1 MTVLTPKSESQPG
14 PGRTAVPSRARAWAM
29 TLLVTLFLFLNFAN
43 KASLGLVA
51 EPFTR
56 ELGLSNAE
64 FGLIVGSTYFLFG
77 AGTLAAGVLGS
88 RVRTRWLL
96 VACVIGWVVTQAPMT
111 LPLGLGGL
119 MACRVLLGA
128 ALGPGPALAS
138 DVAYS
143 WFPLE
148 RRAFP
153 GGIVMAGTSLGVA
166 VSSPVLAWV
175 MVEHGWRTVFAVLA
189 VASAGWAVVWLAVGR
204 EGPFS
209 VAEDGAAPGERR
221 EKPDYRA
228 MFRSRTWIAC
238 VIGLFGA
245 SWTAAVVTNWLPT
258 LISRVLHVEGT
269 AMGFVNGA
277 AWTTDLCCTLT
288 FCFLADRAYR
298 KKRSARKARSLPGG
312 LLLLGSAVCMLALP
326 LLGDG
331 ALALGVVVLG
341 FPLYG
346 VFIPFGLASIA
357 EVAPVRQR
365 SAALLTGFG
374 LGQLSALIGPWLVG
388 VLVDAAPDGN
398 TGLYAAFALTGA
410 LLLVGAV
417 AMLFLARPDRDTW
430 PAV

>member
-1 MTVLTPKSESQPG
+1 MTVLTPQPV
-14 PGRTAVPSRARAWAM
+14 RAAAPSRARAWAM

-51 EPFTR
+51 QPFTR

-77 AGTLAAGVLGS
+77 AGTLAAGLAGS
-88 RVRTRWLL
+88 RIRTKWLL
-96 VACVIGWVVTQAPMT
+96 VACAIGWVVTQAPMT
-111 LPLGLGGL
+111 LALGLGGVL
-119 MACRVLLGA
+119 ACRILLGA
-128 ALGPGPALAS
+128 SLGPGGALAS

-166 VSSPVLAWV
+166 VSSPILAWV
-175 MVEHGWRTVFAVLA
+175 MVEHGWRTVFTVLA
-189 VASAGWAVVWLAVGR
+189 IASAGWVVVWLAVGR

-209 VAEDGAAPGERR
+209 VGDPTATEKR
-221 EKPDYRA
+221 EKADYRA

-258 LISRVLHVEGT
+258 LITRVLHVEGT

-277 AWTTDLCCTLT
+277 TWTTDVCCTLSL
-288 FCFLADRAYR
+288 CFLADRAYR
-298 KKRSARKARSLPGG
+298 KKGSARAARSLPGG
-312 LLLLGSAVCMLALP
+312 LLLLGSAVSMLALP

-331 ALALGVVVLG
+331 YLALGVVVLG

-365 SAALLTGFG
+365 SVALLTGFG
-374 LGQLSALIGPWLVG
+374 LGQLSALVGPWLVG

-410 LLLVGAV
+410 LLLVGAA

-430 PAV
+430 PAR